1 MFGSEIR
8 RYFAS
13 QTAEVARETLKVE
26 ALQVLALRYGY
37 MHFGLYTVVRLLCA
51 YNLAS

>member
-1 MFGSEIR
+1 MFGTEIR

-26 ALQVLALRYGY
+26 ALQVCALEDLNTLRGALLPKS
-37 MHFGLYTVVRLLCA
+37 LYFEHDF
-51 YNLAS
+51 